1 MSNKKIDMKR
11 IGIVT
16 ITGSIV
22 NYGNQLQNYAVQ
34 KVLQKMEYNAETI
47 YDVRWVKNPILLWS
61 YWKSIIHLV
70 TRYKYSPV
78 KHKKSLRFFFW
89 NRKYIKHSPIV
100 IHSIDDEQKLLCIYD
115 GFVVGSDQIW
125 GPTYISE
132 LAFLDFAPKNL
143 RVAYCPSFGISDLPN
158 DKKAY
163 YSKSLNTFSA
173 LSVRENQGREIIKDL
188 IGREAS
194 VLIDPTMMLDKQEWD
209 KIAVSSPMK
218 EFILV
223 YLLGESSITYEN
235 YIYDIAKK
243 NNLEI
248 IDLTNHP
255 KFSASNPSE
264 FIGLIRESQMVIT
277 DSFHGAVFSLLYHKD
292 LVLLD
297 RIGSFDMS
305 SRMQT
310 LWDKFQIKPQ
320 KIINGIYEVKNTNW
334 CEFEYILEE
343 EREKA
348 SSFLSTSIQI

>member
-1 MSNKKIDMKR
+1 MKR

-16 ITGSIV
+16 ISGSIV
-22 NYGNQLQNYAVQ
+22 NFGNQLQNYAVQ
-34 KVLQKMEYNAETI
+34 KVLQKMGYKAETI
-47 YDVRWVKNPILLWS
+47 YDVRWVKNPVSLWS

-89 NRKYIKHSPIV
+89 NQKYIKRSPII
-100 IHSIDDEQKLLCIYD
+100 IHSVDDEQKLLCVYD

-132 LAFLDFAPKNL
+132 LAFLDFAPENL
-143 RVAYCPSFGISDLPN
+143 RVAFCPSFGVSNIPD

-163 YSKSLNTFSA
+163 YSKSLNAFSA
-173 LSVRENQGREIIKDL
+173 LSVRENQGLEIIKKL
-188 IGREAS
+188 TGRDAS
-194 VLIDPTMMLDKQEWD
+194 VLVDPTMMIDTREWD
-209 KIAVSSPMK
+209 KIVSTVPMK

-223 YLLGESSITYEN
+223 YLLGESSIAYQN
-235 YIYDIAKK
+235 YISNIAKK

-248 IDLTNHP
+248 IDLKNHP
-255 KFSASNPSE
+255 KYSASNPSE

-292 LVLLD
+292 LVILD
-297 RIGSFDMS
+297 RLGSFDMS
-305 SRMQT
+305 SRLHT
-310 LWDKFQIKPQ
+310 LWDKFKINPQ
-320 KIINGIYEVKNTNW
+320 KINNGIYEVKNKNW
-334 CEFEYILEE
+334 SEFEYILEE

-348 SSFLSTSIQI
+348 FSYLSTSIRI